1 MRFTIT
7 SEATGRSIVL
17 RDQRNENE
25 IGVWLLEDG
34 VSGWFGTPAP
44 REDPVSRLMS
54 DGDYLPDALTQGSRI
69 VTLHGYAAFGTTIEC
84 AAFVDRINSFMCQ
97 RVTVICDDA
106 HRAQDGERVHIRRS
120 RAGAVQRRG
129 IASVHPHNHLSRSGE
144 VR

>member
-25 IGVWLLEDG
+25 IGAWLLEDG

-54 DGDYLPDALTQGSRI
+54 DGDYLPTR
-69 VTLHGYAAFGTTIEC
+69 
-84 AAFVDRINSFMCQ
+84 
-97 RVTVICDDA
+97 
-106 HRAQDGERVHIRRS
+106 
-120 RAGAVQRRG
+120 
-129 IASVHPHNHLSRSGE
+129 
-144 VR
+144 

>member
-44 REDPVSRLMS
+44 
-54 DGDYLPDALTQGSRI
+54 
-69 VTLHGYAAFGTTIEC
+69 AAKTPF
-84 AAFVDRINSFMCQ
+84 
-97 RVTVICDDA
+97 
-106 HRAQDGERVHIRRS
+106 
-120 RAGAVQRRG
+120 RG
-129 IASVHPHNHLSRSGE
+129 
-144 VR
+144 